1 MESKLKDLTE
11 CIGQISK
18 FIWKITEL
26 AFAVAMA
33 GLVAFLLIGG
43 GSGSFPRS
51 VANNFTSLAASIG
64 GEGLTAILAAVVFV
78 LIAKSIKNKK

>member
-11 CIGQISK
+11 CIRQVSK

-26 AFAVAMA
+26 GFAVAMA

-43 GSGSFPRS
+43 EAGSFPTS
-51 VANNFTSLAASIG
+51 VANNFTSLASSIG
-64 GEGLTAILAAVVFV
+64 GEGLTAVLAAVVFV
-78 LIAKSIKNKK
+78 LIARSIKNKK